1 MVELVVAVTGSALS
15 PPLAGWFA
23 VSAAWVLSDGTE
35 AVLSDTGTSL
45 AGTFEGSLGVGC
57 AVCGEL
63 KAADSWD
70 LGSSTPVSALS
81 VEDILIDAPLVGG
94 N

>member
-1 MVELVVAVTGSALS
+1 MVELVVAVTGAALS
-15 PPLAGWFA
+15 PPVAGWFA

-35 AVLSDTGTSL
+35 AVLSDTGFDA
-45 AGTFEGSLGVGC
+45 AGTFEGSLSVGC

-63 KAADSWD
+63 VAPNSWS
-70 LGSSTPVSALS
+70 LGSSTPDSALS
-81 VEDILIDAPLVGG
+81 VEDMTIDAPLAGG